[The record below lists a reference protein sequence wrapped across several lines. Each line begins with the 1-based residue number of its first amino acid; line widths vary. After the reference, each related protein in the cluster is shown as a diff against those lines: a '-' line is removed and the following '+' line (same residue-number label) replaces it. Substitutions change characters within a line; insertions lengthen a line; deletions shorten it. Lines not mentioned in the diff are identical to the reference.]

1 MNETTPDDAHSR
13 IKGYDAK
20 REKREYELRWYQARL
35 GFWQAICVTLITGG
49 LAVAIPGM
57 VEVYKNHQATKLKQ
71 LELELK
77 EKENEGKR
85 IEFDQQY
92 VSNFLATA
100 LVPDVETR
108 IRLGQYFSFVAS
120 EKYRQGWAKYFEAIE
135 ARRNAI
141 RDEINSKQQ
150 ELQQLRARTTLN
162 ADEVSRLDRL
172 QRELR
177 WRNSELG
184 YE

>member
-1 MNETTPDDAHSR
+1 MNETTPDHADSR

-57 VEVYKNHQATKLKQ
+57 VEVYKNYQETGLKQ
-71 LELELK
+71 LELALK

-92 VSNFLATA
+92 VSKFLDTA
-100 LVPDVETR
+100 LRPDVETR

-120 EKYRQGWAKYFEAIE
+120 EKYREAWAKYLEVIE
-135 ARRNAI
+135 ARRNVI
-141 RDEINSKQQ
+141 RDEINGKQE
-150 ELQQLRARTTLN
+150 ELQQLRAKPTLN
-162 ADEVSRLDRL
+162 SDEVSRLDRL